1 MLEPDFWRTREQD
14 EAPVGS
20 PGAPGRCQRSG
31 MDWGA
36 FRNQRTFPCQNSQ
49 VEGGLVIA
57 SWFLKLL
64 WQEIPASLAWW
75 CTPVIST
82 VGRLRPVWAT
92 QRVCLRPPH
101 TPQKRKKKRG
111 NSGDTVKPHLPCSE
125 KVLAFPER
133 APVGS
138 GIWSFPGL
146 VWVVGICRRV
156 RLAQAK
162 RDTLFEEYL
171 MQKCYGCWL
180 SGMAPAYQVKFP
192 DFKHPVFLPS
202 K

>member
-1 MLEPDFWRTREQD
+1 MLEPDFWRTQQQD

-49 VEGGLVIA
+49 VEGGLVIV
-57 SWFLKLL
+57 SWFLKLP

-92 QRVCLRPPH
+92 QQVCLRSPTPPKKERKNEETAATLSSH
-101 TPQKRKKKRG
+101 ISLALKRSSLFR
-111 NSGDTVKPHLPCSE
+111 SGLQWDQE
-125 KVLAFPER
+125 
-133 APVGS
+133 S
-138 GIWSFPGL
+138 GAFPGL
-146 VWVVGICRRV
+146 FG
-156 RLAQAK
+156 
-162 RDTLFEEYL
+162 
-171 MQKCYGCWL
+171 
-180 SGMAPAYQVKFP
+180 
-192 DFKHPVFLPS
+192 
-202 K
+202 